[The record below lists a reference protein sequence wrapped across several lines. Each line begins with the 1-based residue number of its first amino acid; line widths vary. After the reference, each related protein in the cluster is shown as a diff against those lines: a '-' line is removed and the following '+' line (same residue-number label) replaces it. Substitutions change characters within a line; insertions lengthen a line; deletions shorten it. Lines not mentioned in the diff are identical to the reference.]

1 MLFFI
6 HTMWGKAMKLL
17 MTSLVFV
24 LSGCDNLMHGRQG
37 PVVVKD
43 ANQQIMYTTC
53 NAAAENWGTCYSK
66 ALKACPNDY
75 IVLEK
80 NDDPKRI
87 FRNMTFQ
94 CKK

>member
-1 MLFFI
+1 
-6 HTMWGKAMKLL
+6 MKLL
-17 MTSLVFV
+17 MISLIFI
-24 LSGCDNLMHGRQG
+24 LSGCDNFIHGRQG

-53 NAAAENWGTCYSK
+53 NGFAEDWGTCHSK
-66 ALKACPNDY
+66 AMKACPNNY

-80 NDDPKRI
+80 NDDPHRI

>member
-1 MLFFI
+1 
-6 HTMWGKAMKLL
+6 MKLL

>member
-1 MLFFI
+1 MV
-6 HTMWGKAMKLL
+6 
-17 MTSLVFV
+17 SLIFV
-24 LSGCDNLMHGRQG
+24 LSGCDNLMQGRQG

-66 ALKACPNDY
+66 ALKACPNNY

-80 NDDPKRI
+80 TRESDGV

>member
-1 MLFFI
+1 
-6 HTMWGKAMKLL
+6 

-80 NDDPKRI
+80 NDDSYRI

-94 CKK
+94 CKQ

>member
-1 MLFFI
+1 
-6 HTMWGKAMKLL
+6 MKLL
-17 MTSLVFV
+17 MISLIFV
-24 LSGCDNLMHGRQG
+24 LSGCDNLLHGRQG

-43 ANQQIMYTTC
+43 ANKQIYYTTC
-53 NAAAENWGTCYSK
+53 NAAAEDWGTCHSK
-66 ALKACPNDY
+66 AMKACPNNY

>member
-1 MLFFI
+1 
-6 HTMWGKAMKLL
+6 MKLL

-24 LSGCDNLMHGRQG
+24 LSGCDNLRHGRQG

-43 ANQQIMYTTC
+43 AKQQIMYTTC
-53 NAAAENWGTCYSK
+53 NGAAEDWGTCHSK
-66 ALKACPNDY
+66 AMKACPNNY

-80 NDDPKRI
+80 NDDSKRI

-94 CKK
+94 CKR

>member
-1 MLFFI
+1 
-6 HTMWGKAMKLL
+6 MKLL
-17 MTSLVFV
+17 VISLIFV

-37 PVVVKD
+37 PVEVKD

>member
-1 MLFFI
+1 
-6 HTMWGKAMKLL
+6 MKLL

-24 LSGCDNLMHGRQG
+24 LSGCDNLMQGRQG

>member
-1 MLFFI
+1 
-6 HTMWGKAMKLL
+6 MKLL

-24 LSGCDNLMHGRQG
+24 LSGCDNFIHGRQG

-43 ANQQIMYTTC
+43 ASQQIMYTTC
-53 NAAAENWGTCYSK
+53 NAAAEDWGTCNSK
-66 ALKACPNDY
+66 AMKACHDNY
-75 IVLEK
+75 IVLDKIQES
-80 NDDPKRI
+80 NGI

>member
-1 MLFFI
+1 
-6 HTMWGKAMKLL
+6 MKWL
-17 MTSLVFV
+17 MFSLIFV

-37 PVVVKD
+37 LVEVKD
-43 ANQQIMYTTC
+43 AKQQIMYTTC
-53 NAAAENWGTCYSK
+53 NGAAEDWGTCNSK
-66 ALKACPNDY
+66 AMKVCPNNY

-80 NDDPKRI
+80 NDDTKRI

>member
-1 MLFFI
+1 MV
-6 HTMWGKAMKLL
+6 
-17 MTSLVFV
+17 SLIFV
-24 LSGCDNLMHGRQG
+24 LSGCDNLMQGRQG

>member
-1 MLFFI
+1 
-6 HTMWGKAMKLL
+6 MKLL
-17 MTSLVFV
+17 ITSLIFV

>member
-1 MLFFI
+1 MI
-6 HTMWGKAMKLL
+6 
-17 MTSLVFV
+17 SLIFV
-24 LSGCDNLMHGRQG
+24 LSGCDNFIHGRQG

-53 NAAAENWGTCYSK
+53 NGVAEDWGTCHSK
-66 ALKACPNDY
+66 AMKACPNNY

-80 NDDPKRI
+80 NDDSKRI

>member
-1 MLFFI
+1 
-6 HTMWGKAMKLL
+6 MKLL
-17 MTSLVFV
+17 MFSLIFV

-37 PVVVKD
+37 LVEVKD
-43 ANQQIMYTTC
+43 AKQQILYTTC
-53 NAAAENWGTCYSK
+53 NGAAEDWGTCNTK
-66 ALKACPNDY
+66 AMKACPNSY

-80 NDDPKRI
+80 NDDPNRI